1 MGENKTF
8 NVHRGVS
15 PATRIIL
22 KAPYF
27 VVMPSTNGRNV
38 EEISIT
44 ISQDIPFGYGF
55 KSPKVLLK
63 LENKVKFRSKL
74 FFKFEKEGGG
84 V

>member
-15 PATRIIL
+15 PAARIIL

-44 ISQDIPFGYGF
+44 IS
-55 KSPKVLLK
+55 
-63 LENKVKFRSKL
+63 
-74 FFKFEKEGGG
+74 
-84 V
+84 